1 MARKQAETDRLRK
14 RIASLDKT
22 VESIVTEFIH
32 FGDRRVNSSQPLSG
46 IPQLDDLKQTTRR
59 ILGHARTAESLANE
73 EGGESISDTLPFTEV
88 STTSTASQ
96 LPSSSSPIEVCTP
109 CSASK
114 NFPVI
119 GFPPSRIQTGHFSPR
134 LGYGLLN
141 KTAQVGAAE
150 KFLSHYFVAGPN
162 SFALRLYKDPIILS
176 IRILQGE
183 ISIPGFIPSLM
194 RYRFRYE
201 KSDNYVTGASNFL
214 QRLSLQDPVMDSAAP
229 GTPDTE
235 NESGIILFGPSH
247 PVMNSVLRATMYQD
261 LVQEVGSVGEWLD
274 PYNTQLYL
282 QNQWGLKLTAS
293 TARLLPMSKCRQGEI
308 RGNSEA
314 GQFVS
319 SYDPGSGL
327 SDSFV
332 EESSPVLPAQ
342 SLAESLIRKS
352 VCFGEGPRFYKGNID
367 ATAAEFLARVGD
379 LQQVLGLPI

>member
-59 ILGHARTAESLANE
+59 ILDYARTAESLANE
-73 EGGESISDTLPFTEV
+73 EGSESISDTLPFAEV
-88 STTSTASQ
+88 SSTSTTSQ

-109 CSASK
+109 FTASK
-114 NFPVI
+114 YFPVI

-150 KFLSHYFVAGPN
+150 EFLSHYSVAGPN
-162 SFALRLYKDPIILS
+162 SFALRLYKDTITLS

-201 KSDNYVTGASNFL
+201 KSDNYVTRASNFL
-214 QRLSLQDPVMDSAAP
+214 ERLSLQDSAM
-229 GTPDTE
+229 DTE
-235 NESGIILFGPSH
+235 NESGIILFSPSH
-247 PVMNSVLRATMYQD
+247 PVMNSVLRVTMYQD

-274 PYNTQLYL
+274 PYNTQLHL
-282 QNQWGLKLTAS
+282 QNRWGLKLTAS
-293 TARLLPMSKCRQGEI
+293 TARLSATSKRQQGEI

-319 SYDPGSGL
+319 FYDPGSGL

-367 ATAAEFLARVGD
+367 PTAAEFLARVGD
-379 LQQVLGLPI
+379 L

>member
-1 MARKQAETDRLRK
+1 M
-14 RIASLDKT
+14 
-22 VESIVTEFIH
+22 
-32 FGDRRVNSSQPLSG
+32 P
-46 IPQLDDLKQTTRR
+46 
-59 ILGHARTAESLANE
+59 
-73 EGGESISDTLPFTEV
+73 TLPNHWLTKGGV
-88 STTSTASQ
+88 NQYQTLYPLLKYPQ
-96 LPSSSSPIEVCTP
+96 HQQHHNYLLRPPPPIEVCTP
-109 CSASK
+109 FSASK

-150 KFLSHYFVAGPN
+150 EFLSHYFVAGPN

-183 ISIPGFIPSLM
+183 ISTPGFIPSLM

-201 KSDNYVTGASNFL
+201 KPDNYVTGASNFL

-235 NESGIILFGPSH
+235 NESGILLFGPSH

-261 LVQEVGSVGEWLD
+261 LVQGVGSVGEGLD

-282 QNQWGLKLTAS
+282 RSQWGLKLTAS
-293 TARLLPMSKCRQGEI
+293 TARLLPTSKCRQGEI

-379 LQQVLGLPI
+379 LQQVLGLPILFLGCLFLVQSQEGKAMRFRCLAASDEV